1 MRNFA
6 DRLLDEIDQ
15 YDNPS
20 CVGLDPR
27 LDDIPDFLKKQ
38 AMKEFD
44 VKPGE
49 SSEAAW
55 MASAKA
61 VELFNRQLIDATH
74 DIVPAY
80 KLQWAFYELFRH
92 HGVRAFE
99 ETAKY
104 AKSKGKIVIGDG
116 KRNDIADTA
125 AAYADAHLGVVGL
138 ITGVSMPAFDED
150 ALTINPYLGSDG
162 IKPFSDICKRHGKGV
177 FVLTKTSN
185 NSAIELQDLELA
197 EKHGGRKLYEQVAL
211 KTEILGRE
219 LLGERDYSS
228 LGIVVGAS
236 GATPE
241 DVRRMAKRIREL
253 NPFAII
259 LVPGYGQQ
267 GGTAKDAVAAFNRQG
282 YGAIVNNSR
291 GLMFA
296 YKKEPYKSKYRPEE
310 CGNASREAAIDM
322 KDDIRTALKEAQ
334 FKRWLHV

>member
-20 CVGLDPR
+20 CLGLDPR
-27 LDDIPDFLKKQ
+27 LDDIPDFVKRQ

-49 SSEAAW
+49 TGEAAW

-61 VELFNRQLIDATH
+61 LEIFNKMLIDATH
-74 DIVPAY
+74 DIVPAV
-80 KLQWAFYELFRH
+80 KLQWAFYEQFKRH
-92 HGVRAFE
+92 GTSAFE

-125 AAYADAHLGVVGL
+125 AAYANAHLGVVGL

-162 IKPFSDICKRHGKGV
+162 ITPFADVCKRHGKGV

-185 NSAIELQDLELA
+185 NSAMELQDLKLA

-211 KTEILGRE
+211 KTEILGRDI
-219 LLGERDYSS
+219 LGERDYSS

-241 DVRRMAKRIREL
+241 EVRKMARRVREL

-267 GGTAKDAVAAFNRQG
+267 GGTAKDAVAAFNGPG

-296 YKKEPYKSKYRPEE
+296 YKREPYKSKYRPEE
-310 CGNASREAAIDM
+310 FDKATEEAAVDM
-322 KDDIRTALKEAQ
+322 KDALRSSLREAG
-334 FKRWLHV
+334 FRRWQ